1 MTLAVRPYDP
11 TDREGCWLVFYRA
24 VREGAAGFYDEAQ
37 RAAWAPE
44 PLPALDGH
52 DKLLAGWTFVATRAG
67 HITGFM
73 TLEPS
78 GHLDMAFVLPEEM
91 GHGTAGAI
99 YTALLAKA
107 RAEGLLRLTVQASH
121 LARRFFARQGWA
133 VDREEKLAAD
143 GQIYEV
149 FRMSLDLTQTG
160 TRHD

>member
-1 MTLAVRPYDP
+1 MTFQVRPYRP
-11 TDREGCWLVFYRA
+11 EDREGCWLVFYRA

-52 DKLLAGWTFVATRAG
+52 DKLLAGWTFVAERAG
-67 HITGFM
+67 RVSGFM

-91 GHGTAGAI
+91 GQGTAGAI
-99 YTALLAKA
+99 HAAVLAKA
-107 RAEGLLRLTVQASH
+107 RAEGLARLTVQASH
-121 LARRFFARQGWA
+121 LARRFLTRQGWTIVRA
-133 VDREEKLAAD
+133 EDLAAD

-149 FRMSLDLTQTG
+149 FRMSLDLTPTG
-160 TRHD
+160 KRDG